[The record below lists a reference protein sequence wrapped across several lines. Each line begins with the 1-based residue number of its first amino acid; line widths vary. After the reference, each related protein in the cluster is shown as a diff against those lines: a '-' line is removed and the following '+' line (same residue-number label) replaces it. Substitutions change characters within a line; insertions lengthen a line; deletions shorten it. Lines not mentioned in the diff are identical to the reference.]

1 MYLAVLNC
9 SPLQNAADR
18 HYQSKLN
25 FLIAWLVQ
33 IFRAFLQLSNALMT
47 ILQIMFQSNLSI
59 DSETKQQKMILQGTF
74 ET

>member
-1 MYLAVLNC
+1 MYLAVLKS